1 MKNHLHLQN
10 MTEIPR
16 ICAEQY
22 KNRKKFL
29 RFLLTCVIISKISIW
44 MMNGYSL
51 QLVFGDGGF
60 VKRYVVK
67 SSLQRPLHD
76 QILSYQ
82 SMLDLCVREIPSITF
97 NFLTLWPLFMDGV
110 QLPQGYSHFEEQFT
124 FYHWIFWCK
133 SERNGQC
140 YCWPVGWLCKVKDHA
155 WNNEQPPFCTNILQK
170 NYSQTHKWE

>member
-51 QLVFGDGGF
+51 QLVLGDGGF

-97 NFLTLWPLFMDGV
+97 FGV
-110 QLPQGYSHFEEQFT
+110 GQEEMVNV
-124 FYHWIFWCK
+124 
-133 SERNGQC
+133 RAG
-140 YCWPVGWLCKVKDHA
+140 LKDHFA
-155 WNNEQPPFCTNILQK
+155 KSKTVP
-170 NYSQTHKWE
+170 

>member
-51 QLVFGDGGF
+51 QLVLGDGGF

-97 NFLTLWPLFMDGV
+97 FGV
-110 QLPQGYSHFEEQFT
+110 GQEEMVNV
-124 FYHWIFWCK
+124 
-133 SERNGQC
+133 RAG
-140 YCWPVGWLCKVKDHA
+140 LKDHFA
-155 WNNEQPPFCTNILQK
+155 KSKTVPWRRSSHFCTNILQQ
-170 NYSQTHKWE
+170 NCSQITSEDRQFLQFNFDDHWVKK